1 MHFWH
6 TFWLQGICCP
16 LLINTI
22 FPVSEHFSLVIKY
35 TQSHLPNWCIEV
47 CNTPK
52 AALLVGNTIFFC
64 NQTWQGQSVMFTLK
78 LLLLKKTLRL
88 LFMDGVQLSQGYRA
102 STRRQFTFYYS
113 APWTSRYLFNQPC
126 MDERLSWLWIHPAV
140 LNLGSLDWESS
151 STLTTWSLLVY
162 TYHLLFIYKQTLFN
176 FSDIQLQQQMHFLHN
191 PFFIHSSYKFA
202 LKFDKRDICI

>member
-102 STRRQFTFYYS
+102 TTRRQFTFYHS
-113 APWTSRYLFNQPC
+113 ATRTSWYLFNRLRKN
-126 MDERLSWLWIHPAV
+126 ERLSWPWSHPAV
-140 LNLGSLDWESS
+140 LNLGSLDWQS
-151 STLTTWSLLVY
+151 STLTTRPLLVF
-162 TYHLLFIYKQTLFN
+162 TYP
-176 FSDIQLQQQMHFLHN
+176 S
-191 PFFIHSSYKFA
+191 PFYI
-202 LKFDKRDICI
+202 